1 MANLS
6 KKVMDIASGLIVRS
20 IVSIIY
26 ELALASLIPLTIV
39 LFTPG
44 FVLDWNFAGSVLAV
58 LGLISVCFIILVWN
72 KGKVHKAWT
81 SLGLMTLLP
90 GALALLFIYIS
101 PETLFNIISQICV
114 KYSLIILEEL
124 PVVGVGY
131 VGLSSR
137 MHENLAVNLLKRNKI
152 VNRLSCT
159 S

>member
-101 PETLFNIISQICV
+101 PETLFNIISQHFSSFITIEPILTE
-114 KYSLIILEEL
+114 YINHSLPKVTILMYA
-124 PVVGVGY
+124 Y
-131 VGLSSR
+131 VLIGCILVWFGL
-137 MHENLAVNLLKRNKI
+137 HLKK
-152 VNRLSCT
+152 
-159 S
+159 